1 MKRFLSIIFCI
12 VIISSLSLDVKAHS
26 ALLEVEYDDCS
37 KLDYVDENNI
47 GDGIDERWYY
57 LLDSK
62 WDDNYMDSY
71 YHLAQNKKNT

>member
-47 GDGIDERWYY
+47 GDGIDER
-57 LLDSK
+57 
-62 WDDNYMDSY
+62 
-71 YHLAQNKKNT
+71 